1 MTSISKHIFL
11 LSLLFIFSLQGFSSF
26 AAVEGK
32 VRGSRPDRPVKQATL
47 PLFPPVKEQMEEVHR
62 NDSLF
67 GLLVS
72 KVTNPTLSLF
82 IPQEGVKLKSA
93 VIICP
98 GGGYHTLLMEREGSQ
113 VAERFAREGV
123 AAFLLKYRLPGE
135 ETGVTDPLAP
145 LKDAQRAIRMVRE
158 NADAWGIDPSKVGIM
173 GFSAGG
179 HLAATLGVHYNTGM
193 ERPDFLILVNPVISF
208 DSETGHSGLRSILLG
223 ENESEELVQFFSN
236 QLHVNSK
243 TPRSI
248 LFHTDDDQVVSV
260 MNSFLFYRQLH
271 HHGIPA
277 ELHIYSRGDHGFI
290 QFPEFEEWFPRLIRW
305 MSMEKLINR

>member
-32 VRGSRPDRPVKQATL
+32 GRGSRPDRPVKQATL

-98 GGGYHTLLMEREGSQ
+98 GGGYHTLLMEREG
-113 VAERFAREGV
+113 ARWQRV
-123 AAFLLKYRLPGE
+123 LPG
-135 ETGVTDPLAP
+135 G
-145 LKDAQRAIRMVRE
+145 R
-158 NADAWGIDPSKVGIM
+158 
-173 GFSAGG
+173 
-179 HLAATLGVHYNTGM
+179 
-193 ERPDFLILVNPVISF
+193 
-208 DSETGHSGLRSILLG
+208 
-223 ENESEELVQFFSN
+223 
-236 QLHVNSK
+236 
-243 TPRSI
+243 
-248 LFHTDDDQVVSV
+248 
-260 MNSFLFYRQLH
+260 
-271 HHGIPA
+271 
-277 ELHIYSRGDHGFI
+277 
-290 QFPEFEEWFPRLIRW
+290 
-305 MSMEKLINR
+305 